1 MTSNEMLK
9 GLQPDGGVQY
19 TPDQDVEV
27 HKEGAIRL
35 LCASFQTHENG
46 LPEWVKNSADEY
58 ARTKRS
64 APERIIVLIL
74 NDDRQRRIAS
84 ISCLDF
90 AGMTSEVI
98 EQHFRQ
104 WANPDAAQ
112 RGAKVDSIQG
122 GHGNGGKCYMCQMF
136 DSHALLQTV
145 KNGHGC
151 TYGVPSNSL
160 KFGYFPSRNEG
171 RDYKVPNAPL
181 SLRNALKDFNC
192 DTNRLPPAVQTAV
205 ITCSGYTIVSGFN
218 PKGLSGK
225 SSFTKL
231 IDFFQEHPQMVRTL
245 EFCHVYVM
253 LNGMSFNGGMPL
265 TLSKIRPLQGGET
278 PRVIAIPDMLTDPAY
293 QKTIST
299 TENGRLPQGEVI
311 LLTSD
316 KSMSWSKRKGRHVIS
331 FKVGTDYIGYVP
343 VADLDVQSPFR
354 TQIYGECNLA
364 SLEPFTQNDRGP
376 LAEAPLTRAVKDFLA
391 EQITK
396 YAKEFEAKEKKK
408 YDQKEKSELSKINE
422 ALDQWKNQF
431 LDSLFG
437 GQGKSPGTDSPKPT
451 HLASGK
457 PARIHI
463 NLSHS
468 QAGIGV
474 SLKPTVEFFD
484 AKNDRIRPVLYRWVS
499 DDTNVAMVDE
509 DLGIINTYA
518 AGTTNLHVETL
529 DQKIRSNTTSL
540 AVLLIRDIEII
551 PSAIELPVGS
561 RRALE
566 TVCTLATGEK
576 STGVYLLWNE
586 SNPKIARVSA
596 AGVVY
601 GFEVGECQV
610 EAGDDHAVAKLK
622 ANVHVVSATDGGS
635 NQGKGRGYPKILLS
649 SIDNDPDTNQP
660 VHLSRDYPP
669 VYQRVEDVERNIWW
683 INSSSPIA
691 TMLLNKEKGYGSQ
704 SREWRMYNFERLVE
718 ILIQIAL
725 TYSAKE
731 QPNSSIDDYLDQW
744 GTKAAEIQAGAASS
758 LLDFIK
764 EGTLPTV

>member
-1 MTSNEMLK
+1 MIK
-9 GLQPDGGVQY
+9 
-19 TPDQDVEV
+19 
-27 HKEGAIRL
+27 
-35 LCASFQTHENG
+35 
-46 LPEWVKNSADEY
+46 
-58 ARTKRS
+58 
-64 APERIIVLIL
+64 
-74 NDDRQRRIAS
+74 
-84 ISCLDF
+84 
-90 AGMTSEVI
+90 
-98 EQHFRQ
+98 
-104 WANPDAAQ
+104 
-112 RGAKVDSIQG
+112 
-122 GHGNGGKCYMCQMF
+122 
-136 DSHALLQTV
+136 
-145 KNGHGC
+145 
-151 TYGVPSNSL
+151 
-160 KFGYFPSRNEG
+160 
-171 RDYKVPNAPL
+171 
-181 SLRNALKDFNC
+181 
-192 DTNRLPPAVQTAV
+192 
-205 ITCSGYTIVSGFN
+205 
-218 PKGLSGK
+218 
-225 SSFTKL
+225 
-231 IDFFQEHPQMVRTL
+231 TL
-245 EFCHVYVM
+245 EFCSVYIV
-253 LNGMSFNGGMPL
+253 LNGMPLNDGMPL
-265 TLSKIRPLQGGET
+265 SLPKIRPLQGGET
-278 PRVIAIPDMLTDPAY
+278 PRVIPVPEDLIDPAY
-293 QKTIST
+293 NKAVST
-299 TENGRLPQGEVI
+299 TAKGKYPPGEMV
-311 LLTSD
+311 LFTSD
-316 KSMSWSKRKGRHVIS
+316 KSMSWSRKERHVVT
-331 FKVGTDYIGYVP
+331 FKAGTEYIGSVRIP
-343 VADLDVQSPFR
+343 DLDVQSAFR
-354 TQIYGECNLA
+354 NQIYGECTLA
-364 SLEPFTQNDRGP
+364 ALEPYTQNDRGT
-376 LAEAPLTRAVKDFLA
+376 LAEAPLTRAVNVFLS

-422 ALDQWKNQF
+422 ALDRWKNQF

-457 PARIHI
+457 PARIHT

-474 SLKPTVEFFD
+474 SLKPTVEFFN
-484 AKNDRIRPVLYRWVS
+484 AKNDRIRPVPSRWVS

-566 TVCTLATGEK
+566 TVCTLTTGEK

-596 AGVVY
+596 AGVAY

-622 ANVHVVSATDGGS
+622 ATVHVIPATDGGS
-635 NQGKGRGYPKILLS
+635 NQGKGHGYPIILLS